1 MISFTSACVAP
12 VKAGAAVLTGAGA
25 LQCKFIAQ
33 MVGPDN
39 VADITSSLGTVLNLC
54 EAKTA
59 TTLAIPGIGTGMTAN
74 RFSHKKKYFSKRC
87 EEKSSP
93 E

>member
-12 VKAGAAVLTGAGA
+12 LKAGAAVLTGAGA

-33 MVGPDN
+33 IVGPDN
-39 VADITSSLGTVLNLC
+39 IADITSSLGTVLNLC

-59 TTLAIPGIGTGMTAN
+59 TTLAIPGIGTGMT
-74 RFSHKKKYFSKRC
+74 
-87 EEKSSP
+87 SSSICYLK
-93 E
+93 